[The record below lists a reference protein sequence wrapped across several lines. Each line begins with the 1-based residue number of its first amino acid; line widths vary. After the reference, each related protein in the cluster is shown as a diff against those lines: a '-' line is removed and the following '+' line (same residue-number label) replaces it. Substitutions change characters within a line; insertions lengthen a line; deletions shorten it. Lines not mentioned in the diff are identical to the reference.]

1 MLIQERRSTLY
12 FIIIKTSYGGESLR
26 FYDREETT
34 LSLSLSSNQKRE
46 IKGNKM
52 AVKRTDLYMY
62 IIYMPVSIY
71 SEEQGMYTIIFLY
84 LFSFSFF
91 SIFECR
97 RTKNINIRQ
106 QNTAAAAAVAHIFW
120 IVNVSVR
127 FDCYS
132 HYINPIFCGQRV
144 FLLSLYYYC
153 YYYVLLNNNDRLE
166 GSGESWQQTFATIT
180 TLLMIDIAI

>member
-106 QNTAAAAAVAHIFW
+106 QNTAAAAAVAHIF
-120 IVNVSVR
+120 
-127 FDCYS
+127 
-132 HYINPIFCGQRV
+132 
-144 FLLSLYYYC
+144 
-153 YYYVLLNNNDRLE
+153 
-166 GSGESWQQTFATIT
+166 
-180 TLLMIDIAI
+180 

>member
-1 MLIQERRSTLY
+1 MESRYAST
-12 FIIIKTSYGGESLR
+12 IEKR
-26 FYDREETT
+26 QP
-34 LSLSLSSNQKRE
+34 SLSLSPNQKRG

-91 SIFECR
+91 FSIFECR

-106 QNTAAAAAVAHIFW
+106 QNTAAAAAVAHIF
-120 IVNVSVR
+120 
-127 FDCYS
+127 
-132 HYINPIFCGQRV
+132 
-144 FLLSLYYYC
+144 
-153 YYYVLLNNNDRLE
+153 
-166 GSGESWQQTFATIT
+166 
-180 TLLMIDIAI
+180 